1 MDFEVV
7 VIGAGVVGS
16 SLALSLA
23 KEGVDVCLIDKG
35 TPEIKE
41 DISRGRT
48 AALNLASQNI
58 LEKLGVKRGIEN
70 YLTPF
75 KNIYVWDSEGTSSL
89 EFSSDEIGQPKLGD
103 VVTNNAI
110 LSSIFLLLPNHK
122 NLRFLSGDR
131 LKTLDPQEESIKV
144 CTEGG
149 ENISCKLVVG
159 ADGGLSS
166 VRELSSIN
174 IRTWSYDQKAL
185 IANLKAEK
193 SHSNT
198 AYQVFTKNGPIAL
211 LPMQKDDEESLSLVW
226 SADIDYAER
235 LLDLDIPSFLNELER
250 KTESVLGK
258 LSLDGEMSSYP
269 LHQLHAKDYYAQRV
283 VLIGDAAHSMHPLAG
298 QGLNLGLGD
307 VEELASRILR
317 SRRHGEDVGNDK
329 MLSDYSKAR
338 KSINLRM
345 MGFME
350 VFKKGFGST
359 NPWVRLGRN
368 MAFGATQKAPELR
381 KRFIKEA
388 AGII

>member
-58 LEKLGVKRGIEN
+58 LEKLGVKRGIQN

-122 NLRFLSGDR
+122 NLRFLSRDR

-250 KTESVLGK
+250 KTESILGK

-350 VFKKGFGST
+350 VFKQGFGST

>member
-7 VIGAGVVGS
+7 VIGAGVAGS

-23 KEGVDVCLIDKG
+23 KEGVAVCLIDKG

-41 DISRGRT
+41 DISGGRT

-58 LEKLGVKRGIEN
+58 LEKLGVKRGIQN

-193 SHSNT
+193 SHNNT

-211 LPMQKDDEESLSLVW
+211 LPMQKDNEESLSLVW

>member
-7 VIGAGVVGS
+7 VIGAGAVGS

-58 LEKLGVKRGIEN
+58 LEKLGVKRGIQN

-122 NLRFLSGDR
+122 NLRFLSGDK

-144 CTEGG
+144 RTEGG

-193 SHSNT
+193 SHNNT

-211 LPMQKDDEESLSLVW
+211 LPMQKDNEESLSLVW

-258 LSLDGEMSSYP
+258 LSMDGEMSSYP

-307 VEELASRILR
+307 VEEIANRILS

-329 MLSDYSKAR
+329 MLRDYSKAR

>member
-1 MDFEVV
+1 MDSEVV
-7 VIGAGVVGS
+7 IIGAGVAGS
-16 SLALSLA
+16 SLALALA
-23 KEGVDVCLIDKG
+23 KEGMDVCLIDKG
-35 TPEIKE
+35 APETKG
-41 DISRGRT
+41 DIYKGRT
-48 AALNLASQNI
+48 TALNLASLDF
-58 LEKLGVKRGIEN
+58 LEGLGVRKDIQN

-89 EFSSDEIGQPKLGD
+89 DFSSDEIGQPKLGD

-110 LSSIFLLLPNHK
+110 LTCILALLADHK
-122 NLRFLSGDR
+122 NLRFLSKDS
-131 LKTLDPQEESIKV
+131 LKTLDPQKESIKV

-149 ENISCKLVVG
+149 ESISCKLVVG

-166 VRELSSIN
+166 VRELSSIK
-174 IRTWSYDQKAL
+174 IRTWSYEQKAL

-193 SHSNT
+193 SHKNI

-211 LPMQKDDEESLSLVW
+211 LPMKKDNEEYLSLVW
-226 SADIDYAER
+226 SADIDYAEN
-235 LLDLDIPSFLNELER
+235 LLALDEPSFLNELER

-258 LSLDGEMSSYP
+258 LSLDGKISSYP
-269 LHQLHAKDYYAQRV
+269 LHQLHAKDYYSQRS

-307 VEELASRILR
+307 VKELANRILR
-317 SRRHGEDVGNDK
+317 NRRHGEDIGNEK
-329 MLSDYSKAR
+329 MLIEYSKAR

-350 VFKKGFGST
+350 VFKNGFGST

-368 MAFGATQKAPELR
+368 MAFGVAQKAPELR
-381 KRFIKEA
+381 KKFIKEA

>member
-75 KNIYVWDSEGTSSL
+75 KNIYVWDSDGTSSL

-258 LSLDGEMSSYP
+258 LSMDGEMSSYP

-307 VEELASRILR
+307 VEELASRILW

>member
-7 VIGAGVVGS
+7 VIGAGVAGS

-23 KEGVDVCLIDKG
+23 KEGVAVCLIDKG

-41 DISRGRT
+41 DISKGRT

-58 LEKLGVKRGIEN
+58 LEKLGVKRGIQN

-174 IRTWSYDQKAL
+174 IRTWSYYQKAL

-193 SHSNT
+193 SHNNT

-211 LPMQKDDEESLSLVW
+211 LPMQKDNEESLSLVW

>member
-58 LEKLGVKRGIEN
+58 LEKLGVKRGIQN

-75 KNIYVWDSEGTSSL
+75 KNIYVWDSDGTSSL

-307 VEELASRILR
+307 VEELANRILS

-329 MLSDYSKAR
+329 MLNDYSKAR

>member
-23 KEGVDVCLIDKG
+23 KEGVGVCLIDKG

-58 LEKLGVKRGIEN
+58 LEKLGVKRGIQN

-144 CTEGG
+144 CTDGG

-307 VEELASRILR
+307 VEELANRILS
-317 SRRHGEDVGNDK
+317 SRRHGEDVGNEK
-329 MLSDYSKAR
+329 MLNDYSKAR

>member
-7 VIGAGVVGS
+7 VIGAGVAGS

-58 LEKLGVKRGIEN
+58 LEKLGVKRGIQN

-193 SHSNT
+193 SHNNT

-211 LPMQKDDEESLSLVW
+211 LPMQKDNEESLSLVW

>member
-58 LEKLGVKRGIEN
+58 LEKLGVKRGIQN

-122 NLRFLSGDR
+122 NLRFLSRDR

-350 VFKKGFGST
+350 VFKQGFGST

>member
-58 LEKLGVKRGIEN
+58 LEKLGVKRGIQN

-75 KNIYVWDSEGTSSL
+75 KNIYVWDSDGTSSL

-166 VRELSSIN
+166 VRELSSIS

>member
-7 VIGAGVVGS
+7 VIGAGVAGS

-23 KEGVDVCLIDKG
+23 KEGVGVCLIDKG
-35 TPEIKE
+35 EPTLKG
-41 DISRGRT
+41 DISGGRT
-48 AALNLASQNI
+48 AALNLASQDI
-58 LEKLGVKRGIEN
+58 LEELGVKISLQN

-75 KNIYVWDSEGTSSL
+75 KNIYVWDSEGTASL

-110 LSSIFLLLPNHK
+110 LSGILSELPSYK
-122 NLRFLSGDR
+122 NLKFLSGDS
-131 LKTLDPQEESIKV
+131 LKALDPQDESIKV
-144 CTEGG
+144 YTEGG
-149 ENISCKLVVG
+149 EDIACKLVVG

-166 VRELSSIN
+166 VREFSSIE
-174 IRTWSYDQKAL
+174 IRTWSYEQRAL
-185 IANLKAEK
+185 IANLKSEK
-193 SHSNT
+193 PHNNT

-211 LPMQKDDEESLSLVW
+211 LPMQRDNEECLSLVW
-226 SADIDYAER
+226 SADTDHAEK
-235 LLDLDIPSFLNELER
+235 LLNLDTPSFLNELQR

-258 LSLDGEMSSYP
+258 LSLDGEVSSYP
-269 LHQLHAKDYYAQRV
+269 LHQLHAKDYYAKRV

-307 VEELASRILR
+307 VKELASRILR
-317 SRRHGEDVGNDK
+317 NRRHGEDIGNDN
-329 MLSDYSKAR
+329 MLSEYNKAR

-350 VFKKGFGST
+350 VFKNGFGST

-368 MAFGATQKAPELR
+368 MAFGVANQAPELR
-381 KRFIKEA
+381 KKFIKEA

>member
-7 VIGAGVVGS
+7 VIGAGVAGS

-23 KEGVDVCLIDKG
+23 KEGVAVCLIDKG

-41 DISRGRT
+41 DISGGRT

-58 LEKLGVKRGIEN
+58 LEKLGVKRGIQN

-193 SHSNT
+193 SHNNT

-211 LPMQKDDEESLSLVW
+211 LPMQKDNEESLSLVW

-258 LSLDGEMSSYP
+258 LSMDGEMSSYP

-307 VEELASRILR
+307 VEELANRILS

-368 MAFGATQKAPELR
+368 MAFGATKKAPELR

>member
-58 LEKLGVKRGIEN
+58 LEKLGVKRGIQN

-258 LSLDGEMSSYP
+258 LSLEGEMSSYP

-350 VFKKGFGST
+350 VFKEGFGST

>member
-58 LEKLGVKRGIEN
+58 LEKLGVKRGIQN

-122 NLRFLSGDR
+122 NLRFLSGDK

>member
-1 MDFEVV
+1 MDSEVV
-7 VIGAGVVGS
+7 IIGAGVAGS
-16 SLALSLA
+16 SLALALA
-23 KEGVDVCLIDKG
+23 KEGMDVCLIDKG
-35 TPEIKE
+35 APEIKG
-41 DISRGRT
+41 DIYKGRT
-48 AALNLASQNI
+48 TALNLASLDF
-58 LEKLGVKRGIEN
+58 LEGLGVRKDIQN

-89 EFSSDEIGQPKLGD
+89 DFSSDEIGQPKLGD

-110 LSSIFLLLPNHK
+110 LTGILALLADHK
-122 NLRFLSGDR
+122 NLRFLSKDS
-131 LKTLDPQEESIKV
+131 LKTLDPQKELIKV

-149 ENISCKLVVG
+149 ESISCKLVVG

-166 VRELSSIN
+166 VRELSSIK
-174 IRTWSYDQKAL
+174 IRTWSYEQEAL

-193 SHSNT
+193 SHKNI

-211 LPMQKDDEESLSLVW
+211 LPMKKDNEEYLSLVW
-226 SADIDYAER
+226 SADIDYAEN
-235 LLDLDIPSFLNELER
+235 LLALDEPSFLNELER

-258 LSLDGEMSSYP
+258 LSLDGKISSYP
-269 LHQLHAKDYYAQRV
+269 LHQLHAKDYYSQRS

-307 VEELASRILR
+307 VKELANRILR
-317 SRRHGEDVGNDK
+317 NRRHGEDIGNEK
-329 MLSDYSKAR
+329 MLIEYSKAR

-350 VFKKGFGST
+350 VFKNGFGST

-368 MAFGATQKAPELR
+368 MAFGVAQKAPELR
-381 KRFIKEA
+381 KKFIKEA

>member
-144 CTEGG
+144 CTDGG

>member
-1 MDFEVV
+1 MNSEVV
-7 VIGAGVVGS
+7 IIGAGVAGS
-16 SLALSLA
+16 SLALALA
-23 KEGVDVCLIDKG
+23 KEGMDVCLIDKG
-35 TPEIKE
+35 APEIKG
-41 DISRGRT
+41 DIYKGRT
-48 AALNLASQNI
+48 TALNLASLDF
-58 LEKLGVKRGIEN
+58 LEGLGVRKDIQN

-89 EFSSDEIGQPKLGD
+89 DFSSDEIGQPKLGD

-110 LSSIFLLLPNHK
+110 LTGILALLADHK
-122 NLRFLSGDR
+122 NLRFLSKDS
-131 LKTLDPQEESIKV
+131 LKTLDPQKESIKV

-149 ENISCKLVVG
+149 ESISCKLVVG

-166 VRELSSIN
+166 VRELSSIK
-174 IRTWSYDQKAL
+174 IRTWSYEQEAL

-193 SHSNT
+193 SHKNI

-211 LPMQKDDEESLSLVW
+211 LPMKKDNEEYLSLVW
-226 SADIDYAER
+226 SADIDYAEN
-235 LLDLDIPSFLNELER
+235 LLALDEPSFLNELER

-258 LSLDGEMSSYP
+258 LSLDGKISSYP
-269 LHQLHAKDYYAQRV
+269 LHQLHAKDYYSQRS

-307 VEELASRILR
+307 VKELANRILR
-317 SRRHGEDVGNDK
+317 NRRHGEDIGNEK
-329 MLSDYSKAR
+329 MLIEYSKAR

-350 VFKKGFGST
+350 VFKNGFGST

-368 MAFGATQKAPELR
+368 MAFGVAQKTPELR
-381 KRFIKEA
+381 KKFIKEA

>member
-58 LEKLGVKRGIEN
+58 LEKLGVKRGIQN

-258 LSLDGEMSSYP
+258 LSLNGEMSSYP

>member
-41 DISRGRT
+41 DISKGRT

-58 LEKLGVKRGIEN
+58 LEKLGVKRGIQN

>member
-41 DISRGRT
+41 DISKGRT

-211 LPMQKDDEESLSLVW
+211 LPMQKDDDESLSLVW
-226 SADIDYAER
+226 SADTDHAEK
-235 LLDLDIPSFLNELER
+235 LLGLDTPSFLNELER

-258 LSLDGEMSSYP
+258 LSLDGKMSSYP

>member
-58 LEKLGVKRGIEN
+58 LEKLGVKRGIQN

-131 LKTLDPQEESIKV
+131 LKTLDLQEESIKV
-144 CTEGG
+144 RTEGG

>member
-7 VIGAGVVGS
+7 VIGAGVAGS

-23 KEGVDVCLIDKG
+23 KEGVAVCLIDKG

-41 DISRGRT
+41 DISGGRT

-58 LEKLGVKRGIEN
+58 LEKLGVKRGIQN

-193 SHSNT
+193 SHNNT

-211 LPMQKDDEESLSLVW
+211 LPMQKDNEESLSLVW

-258 LSLDGEMSSYP
+258 LSMDGEMSSYP

-368 MAFGATQKAPELR
+368 MAFGATKKAPELR

>member
-1 MDFEVV
+1 MDSEVV
-7 VIGAGVVGS
+7 IIGAGVAGS
-16 SLALSLA
+16 ALALALA
-23 KEGVDVCLIDKG
+23 KEGMDVCLIDKG
-35 TPEIKE
+35 APEIKG
-41 DISRGRT
+41 DIYKGRT
-48 AALNLASQNI
+48 TALNLASLDI
-58 LEKLGVKRGIEN
+58 LEGLGVRKDIQN

-89 EFSSDEIGQPKLGD
+89 NFSSDEIGQPKLGD

-110 LSSIFLLLPNHK
+110 LTGILALLADHK
-122 NLRFLSGDR
+122 NLRFLSKDS
-131 LKTLDPQEESIKV
+131 LKTLDPQKESIKV

-149 ENISCKLVVG
+149 ESISCKLVVG

-166 VRELSSIN
+166 VRELSSIK
-174 IRTWSYDQKAL
+174 IRTWSYEQKAL

-193 SHSNT
+193 SHKNI

-211 LPMQKDDEESLSLVW
+211 LPMKKDNEEYLSLVW
-226 SADIDYAER
+226 SADIDYAEN
-235 LLDLDIPSFLNELER
+235 LLALDELSFLNELER

-258 LSLDGEMSSYP
+258 LSLDGKISSYP
-269 LHQLHAKDYYAQRV
+269 LHQLHAKDYYSQRS

-307 VEELASRILR
+307 VKELANRILR
-317 SRRHGEDVGNDK
+317 NRRHGEDIGNEK
-329 MLSDYSKAR
+329 MLIEYSKAR

-350 VFKKGFGST
+350 VFKNGFGST

-368 MAFGATQKAPELR
+368 MAFGVAQKAPELR
-381 KRFIKEA
+381 KKFIKEA

>member
-58 LEKLGVKRGIEN
+58 LEKLGVKRGIQN
-70 YLTPF
+70 YLTSF

>member
-7 VIGAGVVGS
+7 VIGAGVAGS

-23 KEGVDVCLIDKG
+23 KEGVAVCLIDKG

-41 DISRGRT
+41 DISGGRT

-58 LEKLGVKRGIEN
+58 LEKLGVKRGIQN

-193 SHSNT
+193 SHNNT

-211 LPMQKDDEESLSLVW
+211 LPMQKDNEESLSLVW

-258 LSLDGEMSSYP
+258 LSMDGEISSYP

>member
-58 LEKLGVKRGIEN
+58 LEKLGVKRGIQN

-75 KNIYVWDSEGTSSL
+75 KNIYVWDSDGTSSL

>member
-58 LEKLGVKRGIEN
+58 LEKLGVKRGIQN

-75 KNIYVWDSEGTSSL
+75 KNIYVWDSDGTSSL

-258 LSLDGEMSSYP
+258 LLLDGEMSSYP

>member
-23 KEGVDVCLIDKG
+23 KEGVAVCLIDKG

-58 LEKLGVKRGIEN
+58 LEKLGVKRGIQN

-368 MAFGATQKAPELR
+368 MVFGATQKAPELR

>member
-58 LEKLGVKRGIEN
+58 LEKLGVKRGIQN

-110 LSSIFLLLPNHK
+110 LSSIFLLLPNLK

-350 VFKKGFGST
+350 VFKQGFGST

>member
-7 VIGAGVVGS
+7 VIGAGVAGS

-23 KEGVDVCLIDKG
+23 KEGVAVCLIDKG

-41 DISRGRT
+41 DISGGRT

-58 LEKLGVKRGIEN
+58 LEKLGVKRGIQN

-122 NLRFLSGDR
+122 NLRFLSGDK

-144 CTEGG
+144 RTEGG

-193 SHSNT
+193 SHNNT

-211 LPMQKDDEESLSLVW
+211 LPMQKDNEESLSLVW

-258 LSLDGEMSSYP
+258 LSMDGEMSSYP